1 MANAIAGRVK
11 KPTVAMLT
19 DEISTLIDTINKNAR
34 LARESEKEL
43 VKLRKR
49 NDKSFA
55 QMKKALDR
63 LGA

>member
-1 MANAIAGRVK
+1 MANVIARNAK
-11 KPTVAMLT
+11 KPTVGMVT
-19 DEISTLIDTINKNAR
+19 DEISILINEISENAR

-43 VKLRKR
+43 AALRKR
-49 NDKSFA
+49 NDRSFA